1 MRWHSFKGIHH
12 PFKPYSTAR
21 DLVHL
26 ITKPPAPRLRFV
38 PEISMSNLRLLS
50 MGAAL
55 MLLPSISAGT
65 CASAVIPTDGNG
77 VNGNGIQTSAGG
89 LTIRSGTE
97 PDKALHIQVIGTK
110 RPGTSLASWCPIGQ
124 CDASDQTIWQ
134 DTLMEV
140 HYTEV
145 PEGIRQDFLVNVP
158 PVGPGP
164 LQVVLGY
171 SKGFRCT
178 LEDRSGVRFDQGPRS
193 ISHTYSGL
201 KAWDACGSPLV
212 SWMSFDEDQNILTL
226 NVHDQGAPYP
236 ITIDPV
242 ASTPSTLLVGTI
254 GGGRFGKSV
263 NTAGD
268 LNGDGY
274 SDVVVGARDAAQG
287 QAGEGLVYLYY
298 GSSNG
303 IGTTADLVLEID
315 QAGAS
320 FGNSVS
326 TAGDINGDGF
336 GDLVI
341 GAPNW
346 ESDAAIPQ
354 EGAIFIYYGSATG
367 INSVPDETRRAN
379 SANKYMGWS
388 SACAGD
394 INNDGYSDIITGGW
408 LAAYGQ
414 SNEGAAWVFLGGP
427 TGLAAA
433 PVHRL
438 ERNQGGAQFGYSVA
452 GAGDVNGD
460 GYSDVVIG
468 AHGFDVNVVNDGGTF
483 IYHGGPNALGAA
495 LNPPPTTVFT
505 GPAGST
511 RSAWAVSTAGDVNG
525 DGFSDIITGHYNND
539 IGGPFQEG
547 TAFVHHGSASGI
559 DPVPA
564 TILQSGQANGWLGR
578 SVATAGDMNG
588 DGYAD
593 VLVGAVTYSNGQANE
608 GAAFLFLGSATGIS
622 TAAHRIFE
630 LNIGGSNV
638 GESVG
643 VAGDVNGDGFSDVI
657 VGAEN
662 YSGALTGGAAIYL
675 GGTESMATASAV
687 QLTYAQAGAHAG
699 WSVAHA
705 GDINGDGYSDAVIGA
720 CDASS
725 GQAGEGLVYIH
736 MGTTTGISAVPDLT
750 LQINVA
756 GARFGA
762 SVSTAGDVD
771 GDGYADVVV
780 GAPNAGGTGRVYVY
794 MGSPPGLNP
803 APALILTGTAGSEFG
818 ASVMTAGDVNSDGY
832 ADLII
837 GAPGTDGCQVHLGS
851 ISGLIATPHINFT
864 APQPGSRFGHAV
876 STAGDVNGDGYSDV
890 IIGAPLF
897 SNGQV
902 DEGAAFVYHGSDS
915 GLVDVADR
923 QLELNVAGSN
933 MGVSVAGVG
942 DVNGDGYD
950 EVALGGD
957 LHSAGQLN
965 EGRVTIYRGA
975 PTGITTVLNNFFSNV
990 DGARLGFSVAEAGDV
1005 NGDGYADVVAGA
1017 PFITQT
1023 LNEQGRI
1030 YLWLG
1035 SPTGLGNQRI
1045 ITGSTPDA
1053 RLGWSVTGGGDLD
1066 GDGYSDL
1073 LAAAP
1078 FDSPALLEEGSVF
1091 WHEGNEGLSLDR
1103 LTRQYL
1109 ADLVSPLSTN
1119 SLDFAVSN
1127 YFGVGHRSRSHIQ
1140 RTGARIVWEVVFE
1153 GQPFTGSPIT
1163 NSTLSSGMGAAFT
1176 DLVTPGIEL
1185 KELVLKQP
1193 GHIRYKWRLRLEY
1206 PLNKLIDG
1214 QRYSRWYYGFA
1225 SGTGDIGIL
1234 PVELLRLQGSAI
1246 EEGNLINWSTA
1257 SEQNSDHFEVQRA
1270 TDVEHFEPIGQ
1281 VGAQGTSQAM
1291 VDYEFLDASP
1301 PQGLAYYRLRMVDTD
1316 QATEY
1321 SPVIAVDRHSA
1332 MVRIFPNPVEDKVY
1346 WTTPG
1351 ASTVQVYDM
1360 FGRRVLEASARPG
1373 AAPNLD
1379 VQDLPAGTYSLRFLD
1394 QAGSPFATGRFL
1406 KL

>member
-1 MRWHSFKGIHH
+1 MFLFR
-12 PFKPYSTAR
+12 P
-21 DLVHL
+21 
-26 ITKPPAPRLRFV
+26 
-38 PEISMSNLRLLS
+38 LLS
-50 MGAAL
+50 GAVL
-55 MLLPSISAGT
+55 MLHASICAGNSNGLPLHAKDVGRTGPWIHAT
-65 CASAVIPTDGNG
+65 AD
-77 VNGNGIQTSAGG
+77 G
-89 LTIRSGTE
+89 LTIRSESDDGE
-97 PDKALHIQVIGTK
+97 DLHIRVIGTK
-110 RPGTSLASWCPIGQ
+110 RPGTSLVPWCPIGE
-124 CDASDQTIWQ
+124 CEATEQTIWQ
-134 DTLMEV
+134 DPVMEV
-140 HYTEV
+140 HYSEV
-145 PEGIRQDFLVNVP
+145 PVGIRQDFLVNARL
-158 PVGPGP
+158 GGAGP
-164 LQVVLGY
+164 LQVILGY
-171 SKGFRCT
+171 SDGFT
-178 LEDRSGVRFDQGPRS
+178 AALEGTSAARFDRGPGS
-193 ISHTYSGL
+193 VIHSYNGL
-201 KAWDACGSPLV
+201 KAWDACGTPLI
-212 SWMSFDEDQNILTL
+212 SWMAIDAEHQQLTL
-226 NVHDQGAPYP
+226 NVNDQGAQFP

-242 ASTPSTLLVGTI
+242 ASTPSTLLVGNI
-254 GGGRFGKSV
+254 AGGRFGKSV

-287 QAGEGLVYLYY
+287 QAGEGLAYLYY
-298 GSSNG
+298 GTSAG
-303 IGTTADLVLEID
+303 IGTTPDLILEID

-336 GDLVI
+336 GDLLV

-388 SACAGD
+388 AACAGD

-408 LAAYGQ
+408 LAAFGQ
-414 SNEGAAWVFLGGP
+414 SNEGVAWVFLGGP
-427 TGLAAA
+427 AGLAAA

-438 ERNQGGAQFGYSVA
+438 ERNQGAAQFGYSVA

-468 AHGFDVNVVNDGGTF
+468 AHGFDLNTVNDGATF
-483 IYHGGPNALGAA
+483 IYHGGPNGLGAVF
-495 LNPPPTTVFT
+495 NPPPTLVFS
-505 GPAGST
+505 GPPGST
-511 RSAWAVSTAGDVNG
+511 RSGWAVSTAGDVNG

-539 IGGPFQEG
+539 VGGPFQEG

-564 TILQSGQANGWLGR
+564 TILQSEQANGWLGR

-608 GAAFLFLGSATGIS
+608 GVAFLYLGSATGIYPV
-622 TAAHRIFE
+622 AHRIFE
-630 LNIGGSNV
+630 LNIGGANV

-643 VAGDVNGDGFSDVI
+643 VAGDVNGDGYSDVM

-662 YSGALTGGAAIYL
+662 YSGALIGGAAIYL
-675 GGTESMATASAV
+675 GGTESMDSAPAV

-705 GDINGDGYSDAVIGA
+705 GDINGDGFSDAIIGA
-720 CDASS
+720 RDASS
-725 GQAGEGLVYIH
+725 GQAGEGLAYIH
-736 MGTTTGISAVPDLT
+736 MGSTTGISAVPTLT
-750 LQINVA
+750 LQNNVA

-780 GAPNAGGTGRVYVY
+780 GAPDAGGTGRVYVY
-794 MGSPPGLNP
+794 MGSPSGLDP
-803 APALILTGTAGSEFG
+803 TPALTLNGTAGSEFG

-837 GAPGTDGCQVHLGS
+837 GAPGIDGCQVHLGS
-851 ISGLIATPHINFT
+851 ISGLIATPQLNFT

-902 DEGAAFVYHGSDS
+902 DEGAAFVYHGSDTS
-915 GLVDVADR
+915 LADVADR

-933 MGVSVAGVG
+933 MGMSVSGVG

-957 LHSAGQLN
+957 LHTAGQLN

-975 PTGITTVLNNFFSNV
+975 PTGITTVLNNFYSNV
-990 DGARLGFSVAEAGDV
+990 VGARLGYSVAEAGDV

-1017 PFITQT
+1017 PFLTQT

-1030 YLWLG
+1030 FLWLG
-1035 SPTGLGNQRI
+1035 SPTGLGDQRI
-1045 ITGSTPDA
+1045 ITGGTTDA
-1053 RLGWSVTGGGDLD
+1053 SLGWSVAGGGDLD

-1073 LAAAP
+1073 LASAP
-1078 FDSPALLEEGSVF
+1078 FDSPALLEEGRVF
-1091 WHEGNEGLSLDR
+1091 WHKGNEGLSLGR

-1109 ADLVSPLSTN
+1109 ADLVTPLSTN

-1127 YFGVGHRSRSHIQ
+1127 FFGVGHRSRSHIQ

-1153 GQPFTGSPIT
+1153 GQPFSGSPIT
-1163 NSTLSSGMGAAFT
+1163 NSTLSTGTGSVFT

-1185 KELVLKQP
+1185 KELVFKQP

-1234 PVELLRLQGSAI
+1234 PVELLDLQGTAI
-1246 EEGNLINWSTA
+1246 EEGNLITWSTG
-1257 SEQNSDHFEVQRA
+1257 SEQNSDHFEVQRS
-1270 TDVEHFEPIGQ
+1270 TDLEHFAPIGR
-1281 VGAQGTSQAM
+1281 VGAQGSSQFL
-1291 VDYEFLDASP
+1291 VPYEFLDASP

-1316 QATEY
+1316 LAAEF
-1321 SPVIAVDRHSA
+1321 SPVIAVDSHGE
-1332 MVRIFPNPVEDKVY
+1332 MVRIFPNPVEDRVY
-1346 WTTPG
+1346 WPTSSAT
-1351 ASTVQVYDM
+1351 SVQVYDM
-1360 FGRRVLEASARPG
+1360 LGRKVLHASSLNGSTPH
-1373 AAPNLD
+1373 LD
-1379 VQDLPAGTYSLRFLD
+1379 VHELPAGTYSLRLVD
-1394 QAGSPFATGRFL
+1394 GSGSPIARGRFL